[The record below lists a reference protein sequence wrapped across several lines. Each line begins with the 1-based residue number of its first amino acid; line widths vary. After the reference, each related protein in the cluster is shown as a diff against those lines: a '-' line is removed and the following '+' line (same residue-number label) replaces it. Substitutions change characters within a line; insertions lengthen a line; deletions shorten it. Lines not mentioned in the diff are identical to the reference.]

1 MSTGKNRKKILVVGW
16 MPQAG
21 IEVLKKRDD
30 VDYEILPLAEV
41 AASYHKKLGDANAVT
56 LGGTPY
62 KQAELDVSPVMEV
75 VARLGVG
82 FDQVEVPALSKRKI
96 PLMTTG
102 IANSVSVAEH
112 AMYMLLASARLTKRM
127 DRFVRENAW
136 HERLAD
142 QPADLAGK
150 SILVVGMGRIGSRT
164 VKRCVAFEMDTY
176 VLDPNI
182 SAADIEKAGAKKVT
196 DLKAILPKVD
206 FVSIHC
212 PKSPETINMF
222 NAETIGLMKPDA
234 FLVNTARGGIV
245 NEEALYTALTT
256 GKLRGAGL
264 DVLDR
269 EPPDPTNKLFAL
281 ENVIFS
287 PHMAGVTKEA
297 ERPHGHRRH
306 GEHPVG
312 VRRQADRRALR
323 EQGNLRLT
331 LPTGR

>member
-1 MSTGKNRKKILVVGW
+1 MTTGKNRKKVLIVGW

-21 IEVLKKRDD
+21 MDVLKKRDD
-30 VDYEILPLAEV
+30 IDYEILPLAEV
-41 AASYHKKLGDANAVT
+41 AASYHAKLKDAHAVT

-62 KQAELDVSPVMEV
+62 KQAELDVSPVIEC

-82 FDQVEVPALSKRKI
+82 FDAVEVPALSKRKV

-112 AMYMLLASARLTKRM
+112 AMYMLLASARLTRKM
-127 DRFVRENAW
+127 DRFVRENTW
-136 HERLAD
+136 HERLSD

-164 VKRCVAFEMDTY
+164 VRRCVAFDMETY

-182 SAADIEKAGAKKVT
+182 SEADIKAAGATKVT
-196 DLKAILPKVD
+196 DLKATLPKVD
-206 FVSIHC
+206 FVSVHC
-212 PKSPETINMF
+212 PKSPETIDMF
-222 NAETIGLMKPDA
+222 NAETIGLMKPGA

-245 NEEALYTALTT
+245 NEEALYTALTS

-269 EPPDPTNKLFAL
+269 EPPDPANKLFDL

-297 ERPHGHRRH
+297 N
-306 GEHPVG
+306 
-312 VRRQADRRALR
+312 DRMAIAVMENILSVFDGKPIVAHCVNK
-323 EQGNLRLT
+323 EIYA
-331 LPTGR
+331 

>member
-1 MSTGKNRKKILVVGW
+1 MTTGKNRKKVLIVGR

-21 IEVLKKRDD
+21 IDVLKARDD
-30 VDYEILPLAEV
+30 VDYEILTDDTVPSLHPKLA
-41 AASYHKKLGDANAVT
+41 DANAVT
-56 LGGTPY
+56 LGATPFR
-62 KQAELDVSPVMEV
+62 QAELDVAPGMMV

-82 FDQVEVPALSKRKI
+82 FDAVEIPALNKRKI

-112 AMYMLLASARLTKRM
+112 AMYMLLASARLVKKY
-127 DRFVRENAW
+127 DRFVREKGW
-136 HERLAD
+136 LQRLTD
-142 QPADLAGK
+142 LPADLSGK
-150 SILVVGMGRIGSRT
+150 TILVVGMGRIGSRT
-164 VKRCVAFEMDTY
+164 VKRCVAFDMDVF

-182 SAADIEKAGAKKVT
+182 SEADIQKAGATKVT

-212 PKSPETINMF
+212 PKAPETINLF
-222 NAETIGLMKPDA
+222 NKETLGLMKPEA

-245 NEEALYTALTT
+245 NEDALYEALST

-264 DVLDR
+264 DVLDK
-269 EPPDPTNKLFAL
+269 EPPDPANKLFTL

-297 ERPHGHRRH
+297 S
-306 GEHPVG
+306 
-312 VRRQADRRALR
+312 DRMAVTAIENILSVFDGKPNAANCVNK
-323 EQGNLRLT
+323 EVLG
-331 LPTGR
+331 

>member
-1 MSTGKNRKKILVVGW
+1 MTTGKNRKKVLIVGW
-16 MPQAG
+16 MPPERM
-21 IEVLKKRDD
+21 EVLQKRDD
-30 VDYEILPLAEV
+30 VDFEVLPLKDV
-41 AASYHKKLGDANAVT
+41 AASYHARLRDAHAVT

-62 KQAELDVSPVMEV
+62 RQAELDVSPVMEV

-112 AMYMLLASARLTKRM
+112 AMYMLLASARLTRKM
-127 DRFVRENAW
+127 DRFVRENTW
-136 HERLAD
+136 HERLSD

-164 VKRCVAFEMDTY
+164 VKRCVAFEMDVH

-182 SAADIEKAGAKKVT
+182 SETDIKAAGATRVT
-196 DLKAILPKVD
+196 DLEAILPKVD
-206 FVSIHC
+206 FVSVHC
-212 PKSPETINMF
+212 PRSPETVDMF
-222 NAETIGLMKPDA
+222 NAGTIGLMKPGA

-245 NEEALYTALTT
+245 NEEALYDALTS
-256 GKLRGAGL
+256 GRLRGAGL
-264 DVLDR
+264 DVLER
-269 EPPDPTNKLFAL
+269 EPPDAGHKLFAL

-297 ERPHGHRRH
+297 N
-306 GEHPVG
+306 
-312 VRRQADRRALR
+312 DRMAIAVMENILSVFDGKPIVAHCVNR
-323 EQGNLRLT
+323 EIYA
-331 LPTGR
+331 

>member
-1 MSTGKNRKKILVVGW
+1 MATTGKNRKKVLVVGW
-16 MPQAG
+16 MPAAG
-21 IEVLKKRDD
+21 MNVLKARDD
-30 VDYEILPLAEV
+30 VDYEVLPLAEV
-41 AASYHKKLGDANAVT
+41 AGSYHAKLKDANAVT

-62 KQAELDVSPVMEV
+62 RQAELDVSPVMEG

-82 FDQVEVPALSKRKI
+82 FDAVEVPALSKRKI

-112 AMYMLLASARLTKRM
+112 AMYMLLASARLTKKM
-127 DRFVRENAW
+127 DRFVRQNAW
-136 HERLAD
+136 HERLSD
-142 QPADLAGK
+142 PLVDLAGK

-164 VKRCVAFEMDTY
+164 VKRTVAFEMDTY
-176 VLDPNI
+176 VLDPNL

-222 NAETIGLMKPDA
+222 NAETLGLMKPDA

-245 NEEALYTALTT
+245 NEDALFEALTN

-264 DVLDR
+264 DVLER
-269 EPPDPTNKLFAL
+269 EPPDADNKLFAL
-281 ENVIFS
+281 ENVILS
-287 PHMAGVTKEA
+287 PHMAGVTKESN
-297 ERPHGHRRH
+297 
-306 GEHPVG
+306 
-312 VRRQADRRALR
+312 DRMAIAVMENILSVFDGKPNVANCVNK
-323 EQGNLRLT
+323 EIYG
-331 LPTGR
+331 

>member
-1 MSTGKNRKKILVVGW
+1 MTTGKNRKKVLIVGW
-16 MPQAG
+16 MPPAG

-30 VDYEILPLAEV
+30 VDYEILPLTAV
-41 AASYHKKLGDANAVT
+41 SSSLHTKLKDANAVT

-62 KQAELDVSPVMEV
+62 RQAELDVSPVIEV

-82 FDQVEVPALSKRKI
+82 FDAVEVPALSKRKI

-112 AMYMLLASARLTKRM
+112 AMYMLLASARLTKKM
-127 DRFVRENAW
+127 DRFVREGTW
-136 HERLAD
+136 SERLTD
-142 QPADLAGK
+142 LPVDLAGK

-182 SAADIEKAGAKKVT
+182 AAADIEKAGAKKVT

-212 PKSPETINMF
+212 PRSPQTINMF
-222 NAETIGLMKPDA
+222 SAEALACMKPDA

-264 DVLDR
+264 DVLER
-269 EPPDPTNKLFAL
+269 EPPDTKHKLFEL

-297 ERPHGHRRH
+297 N
-306 GEHPVG
+306 
-312 VRRQADRRALR
+312 DRMAIAVMENILSVFDGKPIVAHCVNK
-323 EQGNLRLT
+323 EIYG
-331 LPTGR
+331 

>member
-1 MSTGKNRKKILVVGW
+1 MSTATGKNRKKVLIVGR

-21 IEVLKKRDD
+21 IDVLKKRDD
-30 VDYEILPLAEV
+30 VDYEILTDDRVPSL
-41 AASYHKKLGDANAVT
+41 HPKLKDAHAVT
-56 LGGTPY
+56 LGGTAFR
-62 KQAELDVSPVMEV
+62 QAELDAAPGMMV

-82 FDQVEVPALSKRKI
+82 FDAVEVPALNKRKI

-112 AMYMLLASARLTKRM
+112 AMYMLLASARLTKKH

-136 HERLAD
+136 GQRLSD
-142 QPADLAGK
+142 LPADLAGK
-150 SILVVGMGRIGSRT
+150 SIVVVGMGRIGSRT
-164 VKRCVAFEMDTY
+164 VKRCVAFEMNVY

-182 SAADIEKAGAKKVT
+182 SEADIKKVGATKVT

-212 PKSPETINMF
+212 PKAPETVNMF
-222 NAETIGLMKPDA
+222 NAETLALMKPDA

-245 NEEALYTALTT
+245 NEDALYNALTS

-264 DVLDR
+264 DVLDK
-269 EPPDPTNKLFAL
+269 EPPDASNKLFGL

-297 ERPHGHRRH
+297 NDRMAIAVMENILSVFDGRPIVAHCVNKEIYG
-306 GEHPVG
+306 
-312 VRRQADRRALR
+312 
-323 EQGNLRLT
+323 
-331 LPTGR
+331 

>member
-1 MSTGKNRKKILVVGW
+1 MTTGKNRKKVLIVGW

-30 VDYEILPLAEV
+30 VDYEVLPLTEV
-41 AASYHKKLGDANAVT
+41 AGSFHKKLGDANAVT

-62 KQAELDVSPVMEV
+62 KQAELNVSPVMEV

-112 AMYMLLASARLTKRM
+112 AMYMLLASARLTRKM
-127 DRFVRENAW
+127 DRFVREGTW
-136 HERLAD
+136 SQRLTD
-142 QPADLAGK
+142 LPADLAGK

-164 VKRCVAFEMDTY
+164 VRRCVAFEMDVY
-176 VLDPNI
+176 VLDPNV

-212 PKSPETINMF
+212 PRSPETINMF
-222 NAETIGLMKPDA
+222 NAEVLACMKPDA

-264 DVLDR
+264 DVLER
-269 EPPDPTNKLFAL
+269 EPPESDHKLFAL
-281 ENVIFS
+281 DNVIFS

-297 ERPHGHRRH
+297 N
-306 GEHPVG
+306 
-312 VRRQADRRALR
+312 DRMAIAVMENILSVFDGKPIVAHCVNK
-323 EQGNLRLT
+323 EIYG
-331 LPTGR
+331 

>member
-1 MSTGKNRKKILVVGW
+1 MSTGKNRKKVLIVGW
-16 MPQAG
+16 MPPAG

-30 VDYEILPLAEV
+30 VDYEVLPLAEL
-41 AASYHKKLGDANAVT
+41 AGSYHSKLREANAVT

-62 KQAELDVSPVMEV
+62 RQAELDASPVIEV

-82 FDQVEVPALSKRKI
+82 FDAVEVPALSKRKI

-112 AMYMLLASARLTKRM
+112 AMYMLLASARLTRKM

-136 HERLAD
+136 GQRLSD
-142 QPADLAGK
+142 LPVDLAGK

-164 VKRCVAFEMDTY
+164 VKRCVAFDMDTY

-182 SAADIEKAGAKKVT
+182 SAADIEKAGARKVT

-222 NAETIGLMKPDA
+222 DAQTIGLMKPDA
-234 FLVNTARGGIV
+234 FLVNTARGGII

-264 DVLDR
+264 DVLER
-269 EPPDPTNKLFAL
+269 EPPDPAHKLFAL

-287 PHMAGVTKEA
+287 PHMAGVTREANDRMAISAMENILSVFDGRPIVAHCVNKEIY
-297 ERPHGHRRH
+297 G
-306 GEHPVG
+306 
-312 VRRQADRRALR
+312 
-323 EQGNLRLT
+323 
-331 LPTGR
+331 

>member
-1 MSTGKNRKKILVVGW
+1 MSTGKNRKKVLIVGW

-30 VDYEILPLAEV
+30 VDYEVLPIAEV
-41 AASYHKKLGDANAVT
+41 AGSYHSKLREAHAVT

-62 KQAELDVSPVMEV
+62 RQAELDVSPVMEV

-112 AMYMLLASARLTKRM
+112 AMYMLLASARLTRKM
-127 DRFVRENAW
+127 DRFVREGTW
-136 HERLAD
+136 SQRLTD
-142 QPADLAGK
+142 LPADLAGK

-164 VKRCVAFEMDTY
+164 VKRCVAFEMDVY
-176 VLDPNI
+176 VLDPNV

-212 PKSPETINMF
+212 PRSPETINMF
-222 NAETIGLMKPDA
+222 NAEVLACMKPDA

-264 DVLDR
+264 DVLER
-269 EPPDPTNKLFAL
+269 EPPESDHKLFAL
-281 ENVIFS
+281 DNVIFS

-297 ERPHGHRRH
+297 NDRMAIAVMENILSVFDGRPIVAHCVNK
-306 GEHPVG
+306 EIY
-312 VRRQADRRALR
+312 A
-323 EQGNLRLT
+323 
-331 LPTGR
+331 GR

>member
-1 MSTGKNRKKILVVGW
+1 MTTGPNTGKNRKKVLIVGR

-21 IEVLKKRDD
+21 IDVLKKRDD
-30 VDYEILPLAEV
+30 VDYEILTDDRAPSL
-41 AASYHKKLGDANAVT
+41 HPKLKDANAVT
-56 LGGTPY
+56 LGGTAFR
-62 KQAELDVSPVMEV
+62 QAELDAAPAMMV

-82 FDQVEVPALSKRKI
+82 FDAVEIPALNKRKI

-112 AMYMLLASARLTKRM
+112 AMYMMLAAARLTKKM
-127 DRFVRENAW
+127 DRFVRENSW
-136 HERLAD
+136 SQRLS
-142 QPADLAGK
+142 DLPSDVAGK
-150 SILVVGMGRIGSRT
+150 SVLVVGMGRIGSRT

-176 VLDPNI
+176 VLDPAI
-182 SAADIEKAGAKKVT
+182 PAAEVEKLGAKKVT

-212 PKSPETINMF
+212 PKAPDTIDMF

-245 NEEALYTALTT
+245 NEEALYAALTT

-269 EPPDPTNKLFAL
+269 EPPDAKNKLFGL

-287 PHMAGVTKEA
+287 PHMAGVTREANDRMAITAIENILSVFDGRPNAANVVNKE
-297 ERPHGHRRH
+297 
-306 GEHPVG
+306 V
-312 VRRQADRRALR
+312 LR
-323 EQGNLRLT
+323 
-331 LPTGR
+331 